1 MVTFRNRTI
10 LSREFDEW
18 RARTIPHPV
27 ANVNTFIS
35 FLSTY
40 QLLDDD
46 LINLWCE
53 NREREEE

>member
-1 MVTFRNRTI
+1 MIHFSTRII
-10 LSREFDEW
+10 LEREFQEW
-18 RARTIPHPV
+18 RDRTIPHPV